1 MEITPKKE
9 NPEKPLENV
18 GNYAA
23 PHLSKPASLL
33 NNDKT
38 YTSLSRLTNSIVD
51 PVVDYAD
58 NITILIINFNLSE
71 CTIANFI
78 DPAQAWLNFKVI
90 TNPRYVTVKNKKR
103 VTRQKIP

>member
-38 YTSLSRLTNSIVD
+38 YNK
-51 PVVDYAD
+51 PVKKG
-58 NITILIINFNLSE
+58 LPKINCRNLS
-71 CTIANFI
+71 
-78 DPAQAWLNFKVI
+78 
-90 TNPRYVTVKNKKR
+90 
-103 VTRQKIP
+103 